1 MDITGLLKEAIAALK
16 RRRNLIV
23 FFALAHIVFLFF
35 GQWAVMKGIP
45 AVVELRQELL
55 KEIQTL
61 AYLKPLTGALADSL
75 ALKILYTF
83 LFNLLLGAFLS
94 TTVTGMVI
102 FFLPYA
108 IAVWRSFT
116 VGLLFYGLDSMGEKS
131 VVFYGTFILEFA
143 AYSISSAA
151 GTDMGLSFLWP
162 KRKAVLSRRE
172 AFSIAARDSVRLY
185 IIVALLLF
193 IGAVWEMG
201 WLEIIG
207 PLIDLTGA
215 PS

>member
-1 MDITGLLKEAIAALK
+1 MDITGLVKEANAALK

-23 FFALAHIVFLFF
+23 FFALAHAVFLFF
-35 GQWAVMKGIP
+35 GQWAVMRGMP

-83 LFNLLLGAFLS
+83 LFNLLIGAFLS

-116 VGLLFYGLDSMGEKS
+116 VGLLFYGLGSSVDKS
-131 VVFYGTFILEFA
+131 VVFYGTFILEFG
-143 AYSISSAA
+143 AYAISSAA
-151 GTDMGLSFLWP
+151 GTDMGLSLIWP
-162 KRKAVLSRRE
+162 KRKAVSSRTE
-172 AFSIAARDSVRLY
+172 AFKVAAQDSLRLY
-185 IIVALLLF
+185 VVVALLLF

-201 WLEIIG
+201 WLEVIG

-215 PS
+215 SA